1 MTDMIS
7 MDYRIV
13 NIIANT
19 NIHQTLN
26 LDKLSKNLENSEYD
40 PEFYF
45 AVIYRM
51 KKPKLSILINASGKI
66 IFSGAQS
73 LKDIEKARELFFE
86 ELRSIGYT
94 PLIDK
99 LSIQNIVVL
108 VLFKRLIDFNKISIL
123 PNSKNNATLTKKSS
137 MRAIIKNEKPRFTSI
152 LFRTG
157 KCLIVGL
164 KSEKTIKSA
173 VKLINSICKE

>member
-1 MTDMIS
+1 MTDTIS

-26 LDKLSKNLENSEYD
+26 LDKLSKNLENSE
-40 PEFYF
+40 FYF

-51 KKPKLSILINASGKI
+51 KKHKLSILINASGKI

-108 VLFKRLIDFNKISIL
+108 VIFKRLIDFNKISIL
-123 PNSKNNATLTKKSS
+123 QNSKNNATLTKKSS
-137 MRAIIKNEKPRFTSI
+137 MRAIIKNEKPRFTAI

-164 KSEKTIKSA
+164 KSEKTIKNA
-173 VKLINSICKE
+173 VK